1 MKPSGDAW
9 ARQLLF
15 KGIRFERRGDTYAA
29 IESYREA
36 IAQTAVGS
44 DLHLELTQILASL
57 QSRVAQPGAR
67 GPHYDG
73 GVNADPEGEDP
84 EVRRNYDLAD
94 SAYNRGDW
102 RTAAQALE
110 FVVRYRPFFVE
121 RQRPAW
127 KFLEEVRIRAADK
140 TGAVRQSTAG
150 AVWKGVGALA
160 FILFMIVIGLAMRG
174 KLFPRSTPAQP
185 AGGVPG
191 QQVPAGGVPG
201 QVAPGQQPGGLP
213 AQQPGGGAL
222 PEVQVNLPP
231 TLRLGSQL
239 QLDPG
244 AGGWTLDWQDGGG
257 GGLIVRAGNQVFW
270 RPPPTA
276 RPGDAFK
283 LYVQARNQ
291 QGQATAPKEHTVTIV
306 P

>member
-1 MKPSGDAW
+1 MKQSGDAW
-9 ARQLLF
+9 ARQLLY

-73 GVNADPEGEDP
+73 GVNADPETEEP
-84 EVRRNYDLAD
+84 EIRRNYELANA
-94 SAYNRGDW
+94 AYRRSDW
-102 RTAAQALE
+102 NTASQALE
-110 FVVRYRPFFVE
+110 FVVRYRPFFVDT
-121 RQRPAW
+121 QRPAW
-127 KFLEEVRIRAADK
+127 KFLEEVRIRA
-140 TGAVRQSTAG
+140 STPVPPPSTSS
-150 AVWKGVGALA
+150 AVWKGLAGLGAVLGM
-160 FILFMIVIGLAMRG
+160 ILLGLFMRG
-174 KLFPRSTPAQP
+174 KLLPKSTAPAQP
-185 AGGVPG
+185 GGPALG
-191 QQVPAGGVPG
+191 QP
-201 QVAPGQQPGGLP
+201 APGQQPGQLP
-213 AQQPGGGAL
+213 PGGAAL

-239 QLDPG
+239 QLDSG

-257 GGLIVRAGNQVFW
+257 GGIVMRAGAQTFW

-276 RPGDAFK
+276 KPGDTFK
-283 LYVQARNQ
+283 LVVRARNDA
-291 QGQATAPKEHTVTIV
+291 GQVTAPKEHSVQIV
-306 P
+306 AP